1 MTKNHTKTLIFT
13 TLDTSQLKKLMMITK
28 NIHNLNPLY
37 LIIHFATE
45 HFKEKNDDKYS
56 ILDSTDKYEEV
67 WPGIRS
73 EIKTTNEGKELFFW
87 KKLL

>member
-1 MTKNHTKTLIFT
+1 
-13 TLDTSQLKKLMMITK
+13 MITK

-73 EIKTTNEGKELFFW
+73 EIKTINDGKELFFW